1 MSLRFGDV
9 RQWNADLVEE
19 SASMVRKRAAD
30 LERLL
35 DDLKLI
41 RPLSWTGQTAEVAAL
56 ARERQAQAYEDT
68 AQAGEAFTREL
79 FTASD
84 GIVELKTA
92 IADAEGLAARY
103 DIRIGDD
110 GSLSWQSNPDLLPE
124 EQDALRQ
131 ARTQLST
138 VDIPA
143 IMARAELI
151 DAALAADIARAQ
163 QPLVRLDAK
172 GNQVDRLQ
180 PPAGASPEEIN
191 AWWDGLSDDERAELI
206 ATNPALVGPTDG
218 IPAEFRDQANRVLL
232 KDKRR
237 WLESE
242 RVRLE
247 GLIAPLRGPG
257 STAARMKLQGEL
269 AAVNGKL
276 SGIDA
281 IKKRLTKGDAASD
294 DSDRYYLMQ
303 IQHSVD
309 GQAIVARGNP
319 DTADNVVTYI
329 PGTGSGL
336 STIEGDLER
345 SDLMQGA
352 AKASEPSESTSVIT
366 YMGYNAPAGLTN
378 ATQQSYAHEAKLD
391 LDRFQ
396 DGLRATHEGA
406 PSHNTVLGH
415 SYGSVV
421 AAVGAHETGLAVDN
435 VVMVASPGGVY
446 DHASELGVDNV
457 YATIADQDPVD
468 NQPFHGPDT
477 DSRDY
482 GADVFESSPSKSRS
496 PDILNTAAHSEYWDD
511 GNKALR
517 NMGHIIA
524 GNPDLVT
531 RP

>member
-19 SASMVRKRAAD
+19 SASKVRKRAAE

-68 AQAGEAFTREL
+68 AQASEAFTREL
-79 FTASD
+79 FSASD

-110 GSLSWQSNPDLLPE
+110 GSLSWHSNPDLLPE

-163 QPLVRLDAK
+163 QPLIRLDAK
-172 GNQVDRLQ
+172 GTQVDRLQ

-232 KDKRR
+232 EDKRR
-237 WLESE
+237 GLASE

-247 GLIAPLRGPG
+247 RLIAPLRGPG

-269 AAVNGKL
+269 DAVNGKL
-276 SGIDA
+276 NGIDA
-281 IKKRLTKGDAASD
+281 IKKRLAIGDAASD

-319 DTADNVVTYI
+319 DTADIVVTYI

-336 STIEGDLER
+336 STIDGDISR
-345 SDLMQGA
+345 SDRMQGA
-352 AKASEPSESTSVIT
+352 AEIS
-366 YMGYNAPAGLTN
+366 AP
-378 ATQQSYAHEAKLD
+378 
-391 LDRFQ
+391 
-396 DGLRATHEGA
+396 
-406 PSHNTVLGH
+406 H

-457 YATIADQDPVD
+457 YAATIADQDPVD

-496 PDILNTAAHSEYWDD
+496 PDMLNTAAHSEYWDRS
-511 GNKALR
+511 NKALA
-517 NMGHIIA
+517 NMGNIIA
-524 GNPDLVT
+524 GNPEKAT